1 MLTTWDSS
9 AYIRMF
15 GLVILTVRRNAALL
29 FLLVFVPLQIALCLD
44 SVFAETWVCPRPGQS
59 DLYTDHRGA
68 GCSELS
74 ESKSYSTLPI
84 APKLVGPPL
93 PGAGS
98 RSAAPITSASAPA
111 MEPKRPSPFS
121 DVSLSL
127 PIVAVSQPIPGD
139 ISGAWIGLVA
149 RLTVGYAAHGTGPEV
164 VTDGN
169 LHPVSLRSLR
179 TAAVAAATA
188 VGYNPKFL
196 KVRLLTPTVVDGP
209 SAGGMYAVGIASA
222 LLGDAIRQDVCM
234 SGTIEPTFE
243 IKPVGGLADKMN
255 ACKSLNKTTM
265 IVPDGLDNSH
275 LNFQGAERAIHVI
288 EIHTLSEAYVAAT
301 GQVLRHI
308 PPL

>member
-1 MLTTWDSS
+1 
-9 AYIRMF
+9 MF
-15 GLVILTVRRNAALL
+15 GLVTHTVIRKAVLSF
-29 FLLVFVPLQIALCLD
+29 FLVIVPLQVEWGLD

-74 ESKSYSTLPI
+74 EAKSYSTLPI
-84 APKLVGPPL
+84 APKSAGSPL

-98 RSAAPITSASAPA
+98 RSAAPSTPVNASA
-111 MEPKRPSPFS
+111 MEPKKPSPFS

-149 RLTVGYAAHGTGPEV
+149 WLTVGYAAHGTGPEI

-169 LHPVSLRSLR
+169 LHPVSLRSLK
-179 TAAVAAATA
+179 TAAVVAATA

-196 KVRLLTPTVVDGP
+196 KVRLLTPTGVDGP
-209 SAGGMYAVGIASA
+209 SAGGIYAVGIASA
-222 LLGDAIRQDVCM
+222 LLGDAIRRDVCM

-255 ACKSLNKTTM
+255 ACKTLNKTTM

-275 LNFQGAERAIHVI
+275 LSFQGAERAIHVI
-288 EIHTLSEAYVAAT
+288 EVHTLGEAYAAAT
-301 GQVLRHI
+301 GQVLRQI

>member
-1 MLTTWDSS
+1 MV
-9 AYIRMF
+9 
-15 GLVILTVRRNAALL
+15 GLVTHTVIRRAVLS
-29 FLLVFVPLQIALCLD
+29 FLPVIVPLQVAWCSD

-74 ESKSYSTLPI
+74 EAKSYSTLPI
-84 APKLVGPPL
+84 APKSVGSPL

-98 RSAAPITSASAPA
+98 RLAAPSTSVSAPA
-111 MEPKRPSPFS
+111 IEPKRPSPFA

-139 ISGAWIGLVA
+139 ISGAWIGLVT

-169 LHPVSLRSLR
+169 LYPVSLRSLR
-179 TAAVAAATA
+179 TAAVAAAMA

-196 KVRLLTPTVVDGP
+196 KVRVLTPTVIDGP
-209 SAGGMYAVGIASA
+209 SAGGMYAVGIASV

-243 IKPVGGLADKMN
+243 INPVGGLADKMN

-275 LNFQGAERAIHVI
+275 LNFQGTERAIHVI
-288 EIHTLSEAYVAAT
+288 EVHTLSEAYAAAT

>member
-1 MLTTWDSS
+1 
-9 AYIRMF
+9 MF
-15 GLVILTVRRNAALL
+15 GLVTHTVIRNAALL
-29 FLLVFVPLQIALCLD
+29 FLLVIVPLQVEWCSD
-44 SVFAETWVCPRPGQS
+44 FVFAETWVCPRPGQS

-74 ESKSYSTLPI
+74 EAKSYSTLPI
-84 APKLVGPPL
+84 APKSMGSPL

-98 RSAAPITSASAPA
+98 LSAAPIASFSAPA
-111 MEPKRPSPFS
+111 MEPKKPSPFS

-127 PIVAVSQPIPGD
+127 PIVAVSQPNPGD
-139 ISGAWIGLVA
+139 ISGAWVGLVA
-149 RLTVGYAAHGTGPEV
+149 WLTVGYAAHGAGPEI

-179 TAAVAAATA
+179 TAAVAAAMA

-196 KVRLLTPTVVDGP
+196 KVRVLTPMVLDGP

-222 LLGDAIRQDVCM
+222 LLGDAIRRDVCM
-234 SGTIEPTFE
+234 SGTIEPTLE
-243 IKPVGGLADKMN
+243 IKPVGGLADKMH
-255 ACKSLNKTTM
+255 ACKTLNKTTM

-275 LNFQGAERAIHVI
+275 LSFQGAERAIHVI
-288 EIHTLSEAYVAAT
+288 EVHTLSEAYAAAT